1 MTLSLNNLT
10 FIIVTFKSEY
20 IIHECI
26 ESLPKDSNIIII
38 ENSNNHKLKKE
49 LEEKYSK
56 INVIV
61 QENSGMGSANNKGI
75 KLCRTEYAFIIN
87 PDVKFYQ
94 DTLQELISLSSKY
107 KDYSILAPISD
118 DIKYPNYKIN
128 TKHLISDDPDLLS
141 VDSVD
146 GFAMLINKNKFSDNI
161 YFDENFFLFLENDDL
176 CLRKKKEN
184 NKIYVAKKAR
194 INHLGGKSTSITH
207 EKEIELSRNW
217 HWMWSKFYYHKKHYG
232 YLHSFFKN
240 LPILILSFLKFLIY
254 KISNNKKKKIIYYMR
269 MMGMIN
275 SYLLKKSYYRP
286 YNKTK

>member
-26 ESLPKDSNIIII
+26 ESLPKNSNIIVI
-38 ENSNNHKLKKE
+38 ENSNNEELKKT

-56 INVIV
+56 IKVII
-61 QENSGMGSANNKGI
+61 QKNSGMGSANNKGI

-94 DTLQELISLSSKY
+94 DTLEELISLSSKY

-184 NKIYVAKKAR
+184 NKIYVAKKAK

-217 HWMWSKFYYHKKHYG
+217 HWMWSKFYFNKKHYG
-232 YLHSFFKN
+232 YLKAFIKSF
-240 LPILILSFLKFLIY
+240 PILITSAINFFYYFIT
-254 KISNNKKKKIIYYMR
+254 NNRLKKKIYIMR
-269 MMGMIN
+269 FLGLFN
-275 SYLLKKSYYRP
+275 SMLNKKSWYRP
-286 YNKTK
+286 KV